1 MSNNV
6 ICFIQQRVD
15 MINGS
20 GPRPFS
26 FKDCALAAIATGRR
40 ARDLR
45 ELRDH
50 LQQVEIASIYYH
62 FWGGRLR
69 PLFDEAEYNN
79 DFAAWVHHA
88 LRDHVAAERLGVID
102 PTEFPTL
109 EDLRTELVETLE
121 QRLYELD
128 TLPVSKADEQ
138 FSFIRSQIVVFDT
151 HRSIAHP
158 GELAEGL
165 ATSSVSSIF
174 YHFIDARRRT
184 AEGRDDYSTWLSDFG
199 EEGNALA
206 LRLADIDP
214 YFTSLTD
221 LRGQLADAVDMD
233 AFVPGTRSRRMTE
246 VRDATS

>member
-1 MSNNV
+1 
-6 ICFIQQRVD
+6 
-15 MINGS
+15 MINVSGS
-20 GPRPFS
+20 RPFS

-45 ELRDH
+45 ELRDQ

-69 PLFDEAEYNN
+69 PLFDEAEFPN
-79 DFAAWVHHA
+79 DFAAWAHHA

-102 PTEFPTL
+102 PTEFATL
-109 EDLRTELVETLE
+109 EDLRSELVETLE
-121 QRLYELD
+121 QRIDELD

-158 GELAEGL
+158 RELTVGL

-184 AEGRDDYSTWLSDFG
+184 PEGRDDYSTWLSDFG
-199 EEGNALA
+199 DEGNALA
-206 LRLADIDP
+206 MRLADIDP
-214 YFTSLTD
+214 YFASLTE
-221 LRGQLADAVDMD
+221 LRAQLAKALDVE
-233 AFVPGTRSRRMTE
+233 AFASDTFPHPTAE
-246 VRDATS
+246 VRDATA